1 MHSLFFFILLF
12 ILDLL
17 QNYNPKSDNE
27 SSRFYS
33 IIINKGDTLSVV
45 SNKLYDSG
53 LIKNKEFFKFF
64 AKLYNFEKSI
74 KSGTHITYQTLYLL
88 KKY

>member
-1 MHSLFFFILLF
+1 M
-12 ILDLL
+12 

-33 IIINKGDTLSVV
+33 IIINKGDTLRVV

-64 AKLYNFEKSI
+64 AKLHNFEKTIKLGTVLGRNSI
-74 KSGTHITYQTLYLL
+74 ESYGPYPNMSKII
-88 KKY
+88 K